1 MKKYS
6 SEARELLS
14 TMEQYDVKAGGND
27 TTIVISPNICV
38 TPCATCVNCNTQ
50 CAICIGCVACTT
62 WVASSK

>member
-27 TTIVISPNICV
+27 TTIVISPNICL
-38 TPCATCVNCNTQ
+38 TNYSTCINCNTE
-50 CAICIGCVACTT
+50 CAICIGCVACRTL
-62 WVASSK
+62 VAS